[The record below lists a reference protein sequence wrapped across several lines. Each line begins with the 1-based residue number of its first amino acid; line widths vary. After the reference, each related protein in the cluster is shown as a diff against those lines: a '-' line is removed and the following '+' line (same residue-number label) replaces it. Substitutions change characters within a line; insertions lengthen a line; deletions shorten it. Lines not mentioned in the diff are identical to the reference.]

1 MAAID
6 CGRRVPCARARSA
19 VRKMYLDGDTF
30 RDALQQV
37 LALPPE
43 ERLNQVAN
51 VFARVAEDT
60 WARSGEEEEP

>member
-1 MAAID
+1 
-6 CGRRVPCARARSA
+6 
-19 VRKMYLDGDTF
+19 MYLDGDTF
-30 RDALQQV
+30 RDALMQV

>member
-1 MAAID
+1 VLRLIFD
-6 CGRRVPCARARSA
+6 SA
-19 VRKMYLDGDTF
+19 EQASEMYLDGDTF
-30 RDALQQV
+30 RDALKQV